1 MRRRA
6 LCCASYTTAWV
17 DDADV
22 WRILL
27 SDLVKNAPTRAGAG
41 QENPEPSGS
50 GRYSR
55 KLFNI
60 EERIFTER
68 NLRFYGLG
76 MLIAVVVPLILLW
89 WGKVRGNGVVSHDG
103 TLGTIDF
110 CWMWV
115 SSKFAASSDPG
126 AIYDPVAVKA
136 LYAKLFG
143 PGSCLFGDYQY
154 IYPPTFLFFIY
165 ALGFVPYLAA
175 FALWVIA
182 TLFVYEVAIYAIVRR
197 PVAMIAALAPF
208 PVVKNIQLGHNGFLT
223 AGLVGLSLVFV
234 ESRPWLSGIFLGL
247 LTYKPQF
254 GVLFPLALLASRNW
268 PALASATATSLIL
281 AAAAAIAFGYQGW
294 LSFPTTL
301 FNLNSGLSPDAGIYI
316 RLESIYGV
324 LHRTGANDTLAWLVQ
339 GGLVVLLA
347 AWLWTVWAKP
357 VPHALKAAILCLA
370 AVLVSPY
377 VLHYDLCV
385 LSIAV
390 AFLVSDGL
398 VRGFL
403 PGDRILMFTCFLGL
417 FVIAEPVGPVICA
430 ILLCLAARRI
440 AAWRSERPLVTT

>member
-1 MRRRA
+1 VNDLIDHA
-6 LCCASYTTAWV
+6 PIITQTGQ
-17 DDADV
+17 D
-22 WRILL
+22 IPPL
-27 SDLVKNAPTRAGAG
+27 SGFGP
-41 QENPEPSGS
+41 
-50 GRYSR
+50 YSR

-60 EERIFTER
+60 EDRIFTEH
-68 NLRFYGLG
+68 NLRVYGSG
-76 MLIAVVVPLILLW
+76 MLIAVVVALILLW
-89 WGKVRGNGVVSHDG
+89 WGKVRGYGVVSHDG

-136 LYAKLFG
+136 LYAKLFS

-234 ESRPWLSGIFLGL
+234 EIRPWLSGIFLGL

-281 AAAAAIAFGYQGW
+281 AAAAAIAFGYRGW
-294 LSFPTTL
+294 LSFPATL

-316 RLESIYGV
+316 RLESVYGV
-324 LHRTGANDTLAWLVQ
+324 LHQAGASDTLAWLVQ
-339 GGLVVLLA
+339 AGLAVLLA
-347 AWLWTVWAKP
+347 VWLWSVWAKP
-357 VPHALKAAILCLA
+357 VPYALKAAILCVA

-403 PGDRILMFTCFLGL
+403 PGERILMLVCFLGL

-430 ILLCLAARRI
+430 ALLCLAARRI
-440 AAWRSERPLVTT
+440 GAWHSEGAAAPLATA

>member
-1 MRRRA
+1 
-6 LCCASYTTAWV
+6 V
-17 DDADV
+17 N
-22 WRILL
+22 
-27 SDLVKNAPTRAGAG
+27 DLIDHAPIITQTG
-41 QENPEPSGS
+41 QDIHPLSGS
-50 GRYSR
+50 APYSR

-68 NLRFYGLG
+68 NLRLYGSG
-76 MLIAVVVPLILLW
+76 MLSAVVVALILLW
-89 WGKVRGNGVVSHDG
+89 WGKVRGNLVVSHDG

-136 LYAKLFG
+136 LYAKLFS

-281 AAAAAIAFGYQGW
+281 AAAAAIAFDYQGW
-294 LSFPTTL
+294 LSFPATL

-316 RLESIYGV
+316 RLESVYGV
-324 LHRTGANDTLAWLVQ
+324 LHRAGASDALAWLVQ
-339 GGLVVLLA
+339 AGLVVLLA
-347 AWLWTVWAKP
+347 GWISTVWAKP
-357 VPHALKAAILCLA
+357 VAHTLKAAILCIA

-390 AFLVSDGL
+390 AFLVGDGL

-403 PGDRILMFTCFLGL
+403 PGERVLMLACFLGL
-417 FVIAEPVGPVICA
+417 FLIAEPVGPMICGT
-430 ILLCLAARRI
+430 LLCLAARRI
-440 AAWRSERPLVTT
+440 CAWQSEGAAAPLATA

>member
-1 MRRRA
+1 
-6 LCCASYTTAWV
+6 V
-17 DDADV
+17 N
-22 WRILL
+22 
-27 SDLVKNAPTRAGAG
+27 DLIDHAPIITQTG
-41 QENPEPSGS
+41 QDIPPLSGS
-50 GRYSR
+50 APYSR

-68 NLRFYGLG
+68 NLRLYGSGL
-76 MLIAVVVPLILLW
+76 LIAVVVALILLW
-89 WGKVRGNGVVSHDG
+89 WGKVRGNGVVSRDG

-136 LYAKLFG
+136 LYAKLFS

-254 GVLFPLALLASRNW
+254 GVMFPLALLASRNW
-268 PALASATATSLIL
+268 SALVSATATSLIL

-294 LSFPTTL
+294 LSFPATL

-316 RLESIYGV
+316 RLESVYGV
-324 LHRTGANDTLAWLVQ
+324 LHRAGASDALAWLVQ
-339 GGLVVLLA
+339 AGLVVLLA
-347 AWLWTVWAKP
+347 AWIWTVWAKP
-357 VPHALKAAILCLA
+357 VPHILKAAILCIA

-403 PGDRILMFTCFLGL
+403 PGERVLMLACFLGL
-417 FVIAEPVGPVICA
+417 FLIAEPVGPMICGT
-430 ILLCLAARRI
+430 LLCLAARRI
-440 AAWRSERPLVTT
+440 GAWQSEGAAAPLATA